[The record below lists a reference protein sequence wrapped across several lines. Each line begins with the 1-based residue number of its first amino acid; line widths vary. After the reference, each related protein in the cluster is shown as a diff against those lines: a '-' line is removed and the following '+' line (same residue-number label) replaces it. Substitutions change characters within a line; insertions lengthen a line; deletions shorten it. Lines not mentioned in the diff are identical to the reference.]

1 LVQVVFQVQITELK
15 EQTQNFTHHHIT
27 LTLLHSLFVVQVE
40 VVVETLLPLLDLL
53 AVDLVEVNLHK
64 HLLEVVM
71 Q

>member
-1 LVQVVFQVQITELK
+1 MQVVFQLQLTEVK
-15 EQTQNFTHHHIT
+15 EQAQNFIHHHIT

-40 VVVETLLPLLDLL
+40 VVVVTVLPLLDLL
-53 AVDLVEVNLHK
+53 VVDLVEVNLHK